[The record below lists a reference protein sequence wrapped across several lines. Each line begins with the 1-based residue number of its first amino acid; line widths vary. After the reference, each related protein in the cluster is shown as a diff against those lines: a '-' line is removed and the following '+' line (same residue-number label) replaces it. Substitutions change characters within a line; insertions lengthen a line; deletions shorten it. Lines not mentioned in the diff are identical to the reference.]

1 MKYLEKCIKESLRV
15 RPPVPMMTRK
25 VEQDIEIGN
34 TTIPRGCSIMIS
46 AGVIHTNPTVYENPY
61 RFDPERFS
69 DDVVQQRHPYAFIP
83 FSAGPRNCIGQK
95 FAMFVEKTV
104 LSWFFRRFSIST
116 LIPPENNVAL
126 PEIILKPSLGFPC
139 IISSRNA
146 PRELDMVAVQVIFD
160 AIAGTLLDAEIL
172 QEHLVSQPLLCAV
185 LLFFAFLSLFT
196 FLFSIIFV
204 ACRALGNCGAKRY
217 QIGKRQAPEQNV
229 LELFEDPDYNGDFE
243 KLSSSTD
250 MAAFVTAPPKNHS
263 APDIYGAVRNR
274 KKDIHIRRLMQ
285 RTTPQPD
292 LFVFQLGTKAIHGPF
307 VWDTWKDVGSKSHY
321 RHDSTSKVLKPLSL
335 ASLSDLSVSHSGDE
349 MQSMEERANEI
360 IFDLKEAEIKKL
372 MDPEKFSISE
382 PPTSTTTTTTTTT
395 TSLSVGTAD
404 PVIEVEGQ
412 VDTMRQFTSSS
423 QELQDLLELPSKATI
438 ELENEWWESVGGD
451 ELERVSTELLETAPT
466 STIAPVISTESLSK
480 VVEHLDAIETPP
492 ENEQENSLKQL
503 PLSESAEVELRYNR
517 VPSKGKQRNPSVVHE
532 TAGMFPYTYDTEAKK
547 NRFSESTGQIDAP
560 LRSAHS
566 LGSSWI
572 VRLSMVFIA
581 VVMVLLAAPIPV
593 LITAGSICYMRSYH
607 PMDRSSWSDKIGQ
620 LCVVLPIVI
629 LFFIPCLCIYLDV
642 VLTYIHFFHTLCPAV
657 LLLHQQRELSL
668 DDPIIKNSAS
678 AWATQEC
685 QRNLAAIF
693 GMWFSCLLFV
703 VFSIPTVFAML
714 KLSKYYLRMKSEYYW
729 NICDGYGVIRPR
741 VATMQHVIYGNVYGT
756 LHANGPSR
764 KVPPRPMSTSSLYA
778 AYGTQPIYTTFR
790 RD

>member
-1 MKYLEKCIKESLRV
+1 MRFLDIITFPYDDA
-15 RPPVPMMTRK
+15 TR
-25 VEQDIEIGN
+25 
-34 TTIPRGCSIMIS
+34 
-46 AGVIHTNPTVYENPY
+46 
-61 RFDPERFS
+61 
-69 DDVVQQRHPYAFIP
+69 RHLLAFYK
-83 FSAGPRNCIGQK
+83 QK
-95 FAMFVEKTV
+95 
-104 LSWFFRRFSIST
+104 
-116 LIPPENNVAL
+116 
-126 PEIILKPSLGFPC
+126 
-139 IISSRNA
+139 
-146 PRELDMVAVQVIFD
+146 
-160 AIAGTLLDAEIL
+160 GTLLDAEIL

-217 QIGKRQAPEQNV
+217 QAHPTNGRRYALYLPLLIVSWIGKRQAPEQNV

-292 LFVFQLGTKAIHGPF
+292 LFVFQLGT
-307 VWDTWKDVGSKSHY
+307 
-321 RHDSTSKVLKPLSL
+321 KVLKPLSL

-466 STIAPVISTESLSK
+466 STIAP
-480 VVEHLDAIETPP
+480 
-492 ENEQENSLKQL
+492 
-503 PLSESAEVELRYNR
+503 
-517 VPSKGKQRNPSVVHE
+517 E